1 MEAKFVVN
9 AKELLSML
17 TSMQPICNKRTTLDV
32 TESILFEVTPREI
45 TLKGTDLEISL
56 QSTMPIEGDMEENK
70 KFLISGKRIFD
81 IVKEMENEISFT
93 LEPNQLK
100 LKSNGVDLVLNI
112 QEATNFPSF
121 PERIENLMEIDAT
134 FFLQLI
140 SKVAFLIPQNN
151 ANQALNGMLLEVNDK
166 GMSLVTTDGHCLA
179 CITTKNLSLGEE
191 HKWLLPKR
199 AILELKKL
207 LEASQGEKIFLGV
220 CGNQLVFSGKNFN
233 FFSRLISDAFPQYKP
248 ILDKEGFVPA
258 RLAKNPFLKTLKR
271 TGCLL
276 AGQFVSTSFTFGQGA
291 VKVKLHNKEVGKIEE
306 SIPLDEFTGEAI
318 DSKFYSPYLLN
329 GLQVFPEDAVSLYLK
344 NSSRPIIF
352 DAKNEHYHFTYL
364 VMPVSPNQTS

>member
-1 MEAKFVVN
+1 MEAKFVVQS
-9 AKELLSML
+9 KELLSIL

-32 TESILFEVTPREI
+32 TESILFEVTPREL

-56 QSTMPIEGDMEENK
+56 QSTMTIDGDMEENK

-81 IVKEMENEISFT
+81 LVKEMDADIAFT

-100 LKSNGVDLVLNI
+100 LKSSGVDLVLNI
-112 QEATNFPSF
+112 QDSTDFPSF
-121 PERIENLMEIDAT
+121 PERIENLMEIDAD
-134 FFLQLI
+134 FFLQLLG
-140 SKVAFLIPQNN
+140 KVAFLIPQNN
-151 ANQALNGMLLEVNDK
+151 ANQALNGMLLEVNAQ

-179 CITTKNLSLGEE
+179 CITTTNLTLSEE
-191 HKWLLPKR
+191 KKWLLPKR

-207 LEASQGEKIFLGV
+207 LESSQGEKIFLGI

-233 FFSRLISDAFPQYKP
+233 FFSRLIADSFPQYKP
-248 ILDKEGFVPA
+248 ILDREGFLPA
-258 RLAKNPFLKTLKR
+258 RLVKNSFVKTLKR

-276 AGQFVSTSFTFGQGA
+276 AGQFVSTNFSFSSGA

-306 SIPLDEFTGEAI
+306 SIPLEEFTGETI

-329 GLQVFPEDAVSLYLK
+329 GLQVFPEDAISLYLK
-344 NSSRPIIF
+344 NAARPIIF
-352 DAKNEHYHFTYL
+352 ESKTDAYHFTYL
-364 VMPVSPNQTS
+364 VMPVSPNQAS